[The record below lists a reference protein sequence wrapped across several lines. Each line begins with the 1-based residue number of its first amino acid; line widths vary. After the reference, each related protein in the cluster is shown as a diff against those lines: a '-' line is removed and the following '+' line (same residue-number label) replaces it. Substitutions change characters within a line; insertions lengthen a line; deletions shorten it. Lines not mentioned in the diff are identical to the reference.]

1 MEEKNLQPEEQNI
14 NNFQD
19 EAKSETMENQ
29 TPVVEEIVVKK
40 ETEAEFIA
48 EEKLSVDE
56 KTDAPELKPV
66 PAEKPLSAVDKGETV
81 ENKETGT
88 ENTESSQNPTV
99 SNDSSTTEKVEPE
112 LDEMLDPLAENDDDD
127 DEDDDFSDLL
137 NAPEGYYNDFSRE
150 QLVEELEKLVQID
163 DVNSIKSSVSRV
175 KVAYLKFAEELTYD
189 AENKNAAEPAEN
201 VVAEEPKAETTT
213 VDAPAETPDKESE
226 STDKP
231 TPVDEETSKNEDETQ
246 NVLKEKKRTPK
257 DLLAER
263 FNIAFGIY
271 KGKREKYLI
280 ALEGQKLTNLQE
292 KKDILEG
299 LKEVISSN
307 ESLKKNYD
315 DFRLLQDKWREIG
328 MVPKSEVNNLWQ
340 TYHFL
345 VEKFFDKVKINN
357 ELRDLDLK
365 KNLEKKIQLC
375 EAAEELILETS
386 IIKSFKK
393 LQELHQQWKETGP
406 VPTDKKDELWDRFKN
421 ITEKINSRRREHYAV
436 IREDQETNYNAKL
449 ALCEQV
455 EEIVQSEIKSIKEW
469 QTKTESTNEML
480 KVWKTI
486 GPAPKAKN
494 DEIWARFKG
503 SLDGFFSKKKEFFS
517 KLKDQQVNNYNLKL
531 ELCNEAE
538 SIKDSTDWRE
548 TSKTLID
555 MQKKWRTIGPVP
567 KKYSD
572 KIWKRFRAACD
583 EFFNR
588 KSEYFGNIH
597 EKEDENLALKKD
609 IIRRVNAQEFT
620 DKKDKNL
627 TILKAFQR
635 EWMNVGHVPI
645 KEKDA
650 IQQEFHKAIDIKLDQ
665 LKINE
670 IEINT
675 MNFRNRVENLKD
687 SSDSSR
693 ILSRE
698 RYQLQNRITKLQD
711 DINLWENNIGFLAES
726 KNANILKNEFEKKI
740 QRAKQDVALLIA
752 KMKYL
757 DEQM

>member
-1 MEEKNLQPEEQNI
+1 
-14 NNFQD
+14 
-19 EAKSETMENQ
+19 
-29 TPVVEEIVVKK
+29 
-40 ETEAEFIA
+40 
-48 EEKLSVDE
+48 
-56 KTDAPELKPV
+56 
-66 PAEKPLSAVDKGETV
+66 
-81 ENKETGT
+81 
-88 ENTESSQNPTV
+88 
-99 SNDSSTTEKVEPE
+99 
-112 LDEMLDPLAENDDDD
+112 
-127 DEDDDFSDLL
+127 
-137 NAPEGYYNDFSRE
+137 
-150 QLVEELEKLVQID
+150 
-163 DVNSIKSSVSRV
+163 
-175 KVAYLKFAEELTYD
+175 
-189 AENKNAAEPAEN
+189 
-201 VVAEEPKAETTT
+201 
-213 VDAPAETPDKESE
+213 
-226 STDKP
+226 
-231 TPVDEETSKNEDETQ
+231 
-246 NVLKEKKRTPK
+246 
-257 DLLAER
+257 
-263 FNIAFGIY
+263 
-271 KGKREKYLI
+271 
-280 ALEGQKLTNLQE
+280 
-292 KKDILEG
+292 
-299 LKEVISSN
+299 
-307 ESLKKNYD
+307 
-315 DFRLLQDKWREIG
+315 
-328 MVPKSEVNNLWQ
+328 
-340 TYHFL
+340 
-345 VEKFFDKVKINN
+345 
-357 ELRDLDLK
+357 
-365 KNLEKKIQLC
+365 
-375 EAAEELILETS
+375 
-386 IIKSFKK
+386 
-393 LQELHQQWKETGP
+393 
-406 VPTDKKDELWDRFKN
+406 
-421 ITEKINSRRREHYAV
+421 
-436 IREDQETNYNAKL
+436 
-449 ALCEQV
+449 
-455 EEIVQSEIKSIKEW
+455 
-469 QTKTESTNEML
+469 ML

-486 GPAPKAKN
+486 GPAPKTKN

-503 SLDGFFSKKKEFFS
+503 NLDAFFSKKKEFFS

-588 KSEYFGNIH
+588 KGEYFGHIH
-597 EKEDENLALKKD
+597 EKEGENLALKKD
-609 IIRRVNAQEFT
+609 ILLRIHAQEFS

-627 TILKAFQR
+627 SILKAFQR

-650 IQQEFHKAIDIKLDQ
+650 IQQEFNKAIDAKLDQ

>member
-1 MEEKNLQPEEQNI
+1 MEEKNLQPEEQKV
-14 NNFQD
+14 NNLQD
-19 EAKSETMENQ
+19 EPKSETMETQ
-29 TPVVEEIVVKK
+29 TPVVEEVVVNK
-40 ETEAEFIA
+40 ETETEIVAEDNISA
-48 EEKLSVDE
+48 DE
-56 KTDAPELKPV
+56 KIDATEL
-66 PAEKPLSAVDKGETV
+66 ETV
-81 ENKETGT
+81 AADPIVTPVDT
-88 ENTESSQNPTV
+88 DV
-99 SNDSSTTEKVEPE
+99 VDTTEIGSEKTSSVQVLTDDNELPATNNSEPAIAD
-112 LDEMLDPLAENDDDD
+112 LLDPETDDEEDDD
-127 DEDDDFSDLL
+127 DEVEDYSDLL
-137 NAPEGYYNDFSRE
+137 NAPEGHYNDFTRE
-150 QLVEELEKLVQID
+150 QLVEELEKLVQIE
-163 DVNSIKSSVSRV
+163 DVTSIKANVSRV
-175 KVAYLKFAEELTYD
+175 KVAYLKFANEVFED
-189 AENKNAAEPAEN
+189 AENSTPPENTEN
-201 VVAEEPKAETTT
+201 VVAEEAKAETTEAAGTDENPEKDT
-213 VDAPAETPDKESE
+213 VAEKVA
-226 STDKP
+226 
-231 TPVDEETSKNEDETQ
+231 PVDEENAKQDEDAKKAS
-246 NVLKEKKRTPK
+246 KEKKHTHK
-257 DLLAER
+257 DLLADR
-263 FNIAFGIY
+263 FNAAFAIY
-271 KGKREKYLI
+271 RGKREKYLI
-280 ALEGQKLTNLQE
+280 ALEEKKLTNLQE
-292 KKDILEG
+292 KKDILES
-299 LKEVISSN
+299 LKVVISSN

-328 MVPKSEVNNLWQ
+328 MVPKTEVNNLWQ

-365 KNLEKKIQLC
+365 KNLEKKMQLC

-436 IREDQETNYNAKL
+436 IRDDQETNYNAKL

-455 EEIVQSEIKSIKEW
+455 EAIVQSDIKSIKEW
-469 QTKTESTNEML
+469 QTKTDSTNEML

-486 GPAPKAKN
+486 GPAPKTKN

-503 SLDGFFSKKKEFFS
+503 NLDAFFSKKKEFFS

-588 KSEYFGNIH
+588 KGEYFGHIH
-597 EKEDENLALKKD
+597 EKEGENLALKKD
-609 IIRRVNAQEFT
+609 ILLRIHAQEFS

-627 TILKAFQR
+627 SILKAFQR

-650 IQQEFHKAIDIKLDQ
+650 IQQEFNKAIDAKLDQ